1 MITLQ
6 SELIL
11 RSLIFAVIFGILCGS
26 VYSMLRSVF
35 CLAESL
41 VLKRD
46 KKKNGSREQYGI
58 LLNLFDGCYVFIVGI
73 IYIVFAYV
81 LVDGVIEIYSSIM
94 LLVGVLVGK
103 RVSDRFFAI

>member
-6 SELIL
+6 SELIF
-11 RSLIFAVIFGILCGS
+11 RSLIFAITFGILCGS

-46 KKKNGSREQYGI
+46 KKKNGTPERYGI
-58 LLNLFDGCYVFIVGI
+58 LLNLFDGCYVLIVGI

-81 LVDGVIEIYSSIM
+81 LVDGVIEIYSAIM
-94 LLVGVLVGK
+94 LLVGLLIGK
-103 RVSDRFFAI
+103 RVSDRFFTI